1 MAHEIDFTRGWP
13 FALVRP
19 GEKISLTE
27 LRLREQAMARA
38 PLLASLPKHH
48 LRLLAEVTEVHR
60 YQPGTTVVKEG
71 SPGTAFFVILEG
83 KAKVQI
89 GTRTVARLA
98 AGDFFGEISL
108 LDGGRRTAS
117 VVAET
122 PILSLRLG
130 GTHFLQLLVDEPPLA
145 LKLLRG
151 VARRLREAEALPVG

>member
-1 MAHEIDFTRGWP
+1 LAREIDFTRGWP
-13 FALVRP
+13 FALVRS

-38 PLLASLPKHH
+38 PLFASLPKQH

-60 YQPGTTVVKEG
+60 HQPETAIVKEG

-89 GTRTVARLA
+89 GTRTVARLVP
-98 AGDFFGEISL
+98 GDFFGEISL

-122 PILSLRLG
+122 PLLCLKLG
-130 GTHFLQLLVDEPPLA
+130 GTHFLRLLTEEPDLP
-145 LKLLRG
+145 LKLLRV
-151 VARRLREAEALPVG
+151 VARRLREAEAPPAG

>member
-1 MAHEIDFTRGWP
+1 MSRQVDFTKGWP

-19 GEKISLTE
+19 GEKTSLTE
-27 LRLREQAMARA
+27 LRLREQAMTRA

-48 LRLLAEVTEVHR
+48 LRLLAEVTRVDKHE
-60 YQPGTTVVKEG
+60 PGTTIVAEG

-83 KAKVQI
+83 QAKVQV
-89 GTRTVARLA
+89 GKKAVARLG

-122 PILSLRLG
+122 PMLCLKLGGVHFLRL
-130 GTHFLQLLVDEPPLA
+130 LNDEPALA

-151 VARRLREAEALPVG
+151 VAGRLRAAEAPPAG